1 MERPYF
7 PVFIDLTDR
16 TVLVAGGGRIALR
29 RVRTLLQF
37 GAQIRVVAPRLCQ
50 EILEMEKGKTIRAV
64 QREYEKE
71 DIAGAALVL
80 AATDSREVNRQIFE
94 DCHAEGIPVNVSDDR
109 TLCDFYFPS
118 VVMTDAT
125 VIGIS
130 SGGTDPGK
138 TKEIRRQIERTL
150 GQSGWYEL

>member
-80 AATDSREVNRQIFE
+80 
-94 DCHAEGIPVNVSDDR
+94 
-109 TLCDFYFPS
+109 
-118 VVMTDAT
+118 
-125 VIGIS
+125 
-130 SGGTDPGK
+130 GK
-138 TKEIRRQIERTL
+138 
-150 GQSGWYEL
+150 